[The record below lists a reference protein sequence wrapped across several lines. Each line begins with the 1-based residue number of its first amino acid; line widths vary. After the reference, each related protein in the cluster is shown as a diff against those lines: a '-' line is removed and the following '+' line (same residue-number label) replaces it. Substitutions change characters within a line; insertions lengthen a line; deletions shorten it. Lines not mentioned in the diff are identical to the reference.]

1 MGRISIFVIK
11 INYLEVVDEMKVSKV
26 LVFTIVMVFVCNLVG
41 FASSPEISNLIPG
54 NIYIPKGT
62 LLKTEIITPINS
74 GKNKV
79 NDIVMFKTIE
89 TIVINGV
96 EVIPKGTTGEAI
108 VTKASPAG
116 AWGKGGKIELAAKS
130 IKTLNGI
137 EVPLTLDARKSGG
150 GANMVLGVLAIGI
163 FSGFLH
169 GSNQDIPA
177 GTKFQVAVES
187 DTDLQVT
194 NENLAEVMK
203 KSNIVAVTTVQ

>member
-1 MGRISIFVIK
+1 MRI
-11 INYLEVVDEMKVSKV
+11 SKV
-26 LVFTIVMVFVCNLVG
+26 LVVTLLMVFVCNLVV
-41 FASSPEISNLIPG
+41 FASSPSSPQVSNLVPG
-54 NIYIPKGT
+54 NVYIPKGT

-79 NDIVMFKTIE
+79 NDIVLFKTTE

-96 EVIPKGTTGEAI
+96 EVIPKGTTGEAV

-116 AWGKGGKIELAAKS
+116 SWGKGGKVELAAKS
-130 IKTLNGI
+130 IKTLNGV
-137 EVPLTLDARKSGG
+137 EVPLTLDAQKSGG
-150 GANMVLGVLAIGI
+150 GANMVLGVLAFGI

-169 GSNQDIPA
+169 GSNQDIPT

-194 NENLAEVMK
+194 NETLADVMK
-203 KSNIVAVTTVQ
+203 KSNVVTVSTVQ

>member
-1 MGRISIFVIK
+1 
-11 INYLEVVDEMKVSKV
+11 MKVPKILVIAV
-26 LVFTIVMVFVCNLVG
+26 LMVFSCNLIG
-41 FASSPEISNLIPG
+41 FANAPQVSNLIPG
-54 NIYIPKGT
+54 DVYIPKGT

-79 NDIVMFKTIE
+79 NDIVLFKTTE

-116 AWGKGGKIELAAKS
+116 SWGKGGKIELAAKS

-137 EVPLTLDARKSGG
+137 DVPLTLDAQKSGG
-150 GANMVLGVLAIGI
+150 GANMVLGVLAFGV

-169 GSNQDIPA
+169 GSNQNIPV

-203 KSNIVAVTTVQ
+203 NNKIVTVTTVQ

>member
-1 MGRISIFVIK
+1 MNMK
-11 INYLEVVDEMKVSKV
+11 ISKV
-26 LVFTIVMVFVCNLVG
+26 LVFTIIMVFLCNLVG
-41 FASSPEISNLIPG
+41 FASSPQVSNLVPG
-54 NIYIPKGT
+54 NVYIPKGT

-79 NDIVMFKTIE
+79 NDIVLFKTTE

-96 EVIPKGTTGEAI
+96 EVIPKGTTGEAV

-116 AWGKGGKIELAAKS
+116 SWGKGGKVELAAKS
-130 IKTLNGI
+130 IKTLNGV
-137 EVPLTLDARKSGG
+137 EVPLTLDAKKSGG
-150 GANMVLGVLAIGI
+150 GANMVLGVLAFGI

-169 GSNQDIPA
+169 GSNQDIPT

-194 NENLAEVMK
+194 NETLADVMK
-203 KSNIVAVTTVQ
+203 KSNVVTVTTVQ

>member
-1 MGRISIFVIK
+1 
-11 INYLEVVDEMKVSKV
+11 MKVSKV
-26 LVFTIVMVFVCNLVG
+26 LVFTIIMIFACNLVV
-41 FASSPEISNLIPG
+41 FASSPQVSNLVPG
-54 NIYIPKGT
+54 NVYIPKGT
-62 LLKTEIITPINS
+62 IIKTEIVTPVNS

-96 EVIPKGTTGEAI
+96 EVIPKGTTGEA
-108 VTKASPAG
+108 VVNKVRPAG
-116 AWGKGGKIELAAKS
+116 AWGKGGKIELAARS

-137 EVPLTLDARKSGG
+137 EIPLTLDVQKSGG

-177 GTKFQVAVES
+177 GTTFQVAVES
-187 DTDLQVT
+187 DTDLKVT
-194 NENLAEVMK
+194 NETISEVMK
-203 KSNIVAVTTVQ
+203 KSNVVTVTTVQ

>member
-1 MGRISIFVIK
+1 MK
-11 INYLEVVDEMKVSKV
+11 ISKV
-26 LVFTIVMVFVCNLVG
+26 LVFTIIMVFLCNLVG
-41 FASSPEISNLIPG
+41 FASSPQVSNLVPG
-54 NIYIPKGT
+54 NVYIPKGT

-79 NDIVMFKTIE
+79 NDIVLFKTTE

-96 EVIPKGTTGEAI
+96 EVIPKGTTGEAV

-116 AWGKGGKIELAAKS
+116 SWGKGGKVELAAKS
-130 IKTLNGI
+130 IKTLNGV
-137 EVPLTLDARKSGG
+137 EVPLTLDAKKSGG
-150 GANMVLGVLAIGI
+150 GANMVLGVLAFGI

-169 GSNQDIPA
+169 GSNQDIPT

-194 NENLAEVMK
+194 NETLADVMK
-203 KSNIVAVTTVQ
+203 KSNVVTVTTVQ